1 MRGFTVALAS
11 LAFATLTQSSVAGGV
26 HVVRHIDGY
35 TCMMLNQTSEQAVD
49 LHSVIHVFAEP
60 ASNARAVGVA
70 MPVVA
75 VREPVR
81 PVNGFL
87 AALFPNGSTVWI
99 PAGTLRPYH
108 SLGAPDTRCVPAVMS
123 NGLVGFDYTD

>member
-1 MRGFTVALAS
+1 MRGFTVALAA
-11 LAFATLTQSSVAGGV
+11 LVFGTLTQSGVAGGV
-26 HVVRHIDGY
+26 HVVSHIDGY

-49 LHSVIHVFAEP
+49 PHSVIHVFAEP

-81 PVNGFL
+81 PVNGLL
-87 AALFPNGSTVWI
+87 AALFPNGSTGLTPVSWSVE
-99 PAGTLRPYH
+99 R
-108 SLGAPDTRCVPAVMS
+108 LGS
-123 NGLVGFDYTD
+123 GYLI